1 MSFTEEKLVHV
12 NAYTRK
18 DGTHVKEHYRGIS
31 FNAASSFA
39 PEQNDDSLWATTT
52 IPEERKNPLQEA
64 LDKIFKRDS
73 GGINFNP
80 SSNLV
85 LQGGVSTTNF
95 DFSNVLSALGSIAGV
110 AATVGL
116 SALKAASVLNYAT
129 KQSDQAVIDKFKPQ
143 LYTAINDI
151 KEAQKFYDT
160 AEKMHIDKLVNAK
173 NQEEYSKLY
182 ETFIKQKELNTKNK
196 DTIAKIEYAVE
207 HNNFETA
214 MDEIKNFQAD
224 NSTAQKNN
232 PAIQMSNP
240 MPSPYMNTSVSPD
253 WSGVG
258 RQEIK
263 SAANNLLRTGLH
275 KYPQKEKAILDFGMV
290 ASSMVFPE
298 TYELWKASRSGFV
311 ENPEYIMKNGRLL
324 SSTSQLPPNLQ
335 NFVSN
340 KLYSQ
345 LGVHDAKGIV
355 LRSDSTLSQ
364 TIVHSSE
371 FKQFLRKNIHRMI
384 RGETVNGVVKF
395 GNLFHDTHYALG
407 YTDVIDMYIDSQ
419 GNIHAKVIDTY
430 DFNKDDPF
438 FLVEWAHNLQDLRRL
453 KNYFIV
459 CDIIITPQDLE
470 HL

>member
-1 MSFTEEKLVHV
+1 MTTTNEKLVHV

-18 DGTHVKEHYRGIS
+18 DGTHVKEHYRGI
-31 FNAASSFA
+31 ASVGA
-39 PEQNDDSLWATTT
+39 TLQPEQNDENMWKTTT
-52 IPEERKNPLQEA
+52 IPEEQQSPLQEA
-64 LDKIFKRDS
+64 LRKIFKLDS
-73 GGINFNP
+73 GGMYFNP
-80 SSNLV
+80 SSNVV
-85 LQGGVSTTNF
+85 LEGGVSTADF
-95 DFSNVLSALGSIAGV
+95 DFSNVLSALGSIAGIAV
-110 AATVGL
+110 NVGL
-116 SALKAASVLNYAT
+116 GALKTATLLN
-129 KQSDQAVIDKFKPQ
+129 QAYLTANKPFIEKFKPQ
-143 LYTAINDI
+143 MTNEVEKLKQTL
-151 KEAQKFYDT
+151 KLSET
-160 AEKMHIDKLVNAK
+160 VEKMHLDKLTNTK
-173 NQEEYSKLY
+173 DQGEYSKLY

-224 NSTAQKNN
+224 YTTAQKNY

-240 MPSPYMNTSVSPD
+240 MPSPYMNTSTSPD

-275 KYPQKEKAILDFGMV
+275 KYPQKEKAILDFGMEKL
-290 ASSMVFPE
+290 SIVFPE

-311 ENPEYIMKNGRLL
+311 ENPEYIVKNGKLL
-324 SSTSQLPPNLQ
+324 SSTSQLPPNLRT
-335 NFVSN
+335 FVSN

-371 FKQFLRKNIHRMI
+371 FKQFLRKNVHRMI
-384 RGETVNGVVKF
+384 RGETVNGIIKF
-395 GNLFHDTHYALG
+395 ANLFHDTHYALG

>member
-18 DGTHVKEHYRGIS
+18 DGTYVKEHYRGIS
-31 FNAASSFA
+31 SNAASSFA
-39 PEQNDDSLWATTT
+39 PKQNDENLWATTT
-52 IPEERKNPLQEA
+52 IPEEKKNPLQEA

-95 DFSNVLSALGSIAGV
+95 DFSNVLSALGSIAGIAV
-110 AATVGL
+110 NVGL
-116 SALKAASVLNYAT
+116 GALKTATLLN
-129 KQSDQAVIDKFKPQ
+129 QAYWTANKTFIEKLKPQ
-143 LYTAINDI
+143 MVNEVKKL
-151 KEAQKFYDT
+151 KETLKLSET
-160 AEKMHIDKLVNAK
+160 VEKMHLEKLTNAK

-224 NSTAQKNN
+224 NSTAQKTY

-240 MPSPYMNTSVSPD
+240 MSSPYMNTSVSPD

-258 RQEIK
+258 RQEVK
-263 SAANNLLRTGLH
+263 GAANNLLRTGLH
-275 KYPQKEKAILDFGMV
+275 KYPQKEKAILDFGMEKL
-290 ASSMVFPE
+290 SEVFPE
-298 TYELWKASRSGFV
+298 TYELWKASRSGFI

-371 FKQFLRKNIHRMI
+371 FKQFLRKNVHRML
-384 RGETVNGVVKF
+384 RGETVNGSVNF
-395 GNLFHDTHYALG
+395 ANLFHDTHYALG
-407 YTDVIDMYIDSQ
+407 HTDIIDMYIDSQ

-459 CDIIITPQDLE
+459 CDIIITLQDLE

>member
-1 MSFTEEKLVHV
+1 MVNEVKKL
-12 NAYTRK
+12 
-18 DGTHVKEHYRGIS
+18 KET
-31 FNAASSFA
+31 
-39 PEQNDDSLWATTT
+39 L
-52 IPEERKNPLQEA
+52 K
-64 LDKIFKRDS
+64 
-73 GGINFNP
+73 
-80 SSNLV
+80 
-85 LQGGVSTTNF
+85 
-95 DFSNVLSALGSIAGV
+95 LSE
-110 AATVGL
+110 TV
-116 SALKAASVLNYAT
+116 
-129 KQSDQAVIDKFKPQ
+129 
-143 LYTAINDI
+143 
-151 KEAQKFYDT
+151 
-160 AEKMHIDKLVNAK
+160 EKMHLEKLTNAK

-224 NSTAQKNN
+224 NSTAQKTY

-258 RQEIK
+258 RQEVK
-263 SAANNLLRTGLH
+263 GAANNLLRTGLH
-275 KYPQKEKAILDFGMV
+275 KYPQKEKAILDFGMEKL
-290 ASSMVFPE
+290 SEVFPE
-298 TYELWKASRSGFV
+298 TYELWKASRSGFI

-371 FKQFLRKNIHRMI
+371 FKQFLRKNVHRML
-384 RGETVNGVVKF
+384 RGETVNGSVNF
-395 GNLFHDTHYALG
+395 ANLFHDTHYALG
-407 YTDVIDMYIDSQ
+407 HTDIIDMYIDSQ

-459 CDIIITPQDLE
+459 CDIIITLQDLE